1 MGCQEPFYIG
11 TSKLDSLK
19 RIDALLNVRHNA
31 TPLCKI
37 LLPLHIYFW
46 LSTPQLSSFL
56 PVVTPGI
63 HITGGRRLY
72 SRYLYAILLTHAC
85 ASLPLTQTIITVSVQ
100 REEMLTSK
108 PLIATGKPQQQART
122 AS

>member
-46 LSTPQLSSFL
+46 LRTPQLSSFL
-56 PVVTPGI
+56 PVVTPSI
-63 HITGGRRLY
+63 HITGGRRLH
-72 SRYLYAILLTHAC
+72 SRCWYANFLPHVC
-85 ASLPLTQTIITVSVQ
+85 ASFHLNPTYHPVPV
-100 REEMLTSK
+100 
-108 PLIATGKPQQQART
+108 PYDDP
-122 AS
+122 